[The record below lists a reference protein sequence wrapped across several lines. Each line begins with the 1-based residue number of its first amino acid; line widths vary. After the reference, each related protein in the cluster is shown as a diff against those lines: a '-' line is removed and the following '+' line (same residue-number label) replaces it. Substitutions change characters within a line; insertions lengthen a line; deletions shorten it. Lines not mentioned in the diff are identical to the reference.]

1 MRFSDLL
8 ERKKQLDLLDNFG
21 KNLKICF
28 FTPNSFKHYQH
39 WYVTDGKWVM
49 KFGKE
54 DQIKEYLGRTKDG
67 KVVALNFEHSGIN
80 SGINSGANFS
90 LFFIVMSS
98 QPNTLALTEFSFSF
112 VIFDL

>member
-1 MRFSDLL
+1 MLLSFSELL

-67 KVVALNFEHSGIN
+67 KVVALNLVH

-90 LFFIVMSS
+90 QSLK
-98 QPNTLALTEFSFSF
+98 
-112 VIFDL
+112 